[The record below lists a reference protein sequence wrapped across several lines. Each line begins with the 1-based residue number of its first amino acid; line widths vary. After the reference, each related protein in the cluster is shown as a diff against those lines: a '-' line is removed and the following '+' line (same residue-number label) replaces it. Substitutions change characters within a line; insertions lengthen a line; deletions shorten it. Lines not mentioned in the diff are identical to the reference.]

1 MCGLSLSSSSL
12 SSCCYKVVIP
22 VGPGLVRVTKSR
34 EQHDGSSPSSSSL
47 PITTLPT
54 PVVPIPTEA
63 VPKVAVANDATVLII
78 VVVLGL
84 ADAEILTPISGF
96 LLSIFLPS
104 TKPTTRS
111 APPWDRFQAPRRLVG
126 KEPCWLAS
134 STQQEQCQM
143 DDKDPFVIHSRW
155 IQCRVVDMQTNNRI
169 DDNDHNR
176 TPNHFVI
183 RLSQHVDDNT
193 PPAWTCSVASKSC
206 LFRSIAH
213 TWYG

>member
-1 MCGLSLSSSSL
+1 
-12 SSCCYKVVIP
+12 
-22 VGPGLVRVTKSR
+22 
-34 EQHDGSSPSSSSL
+34 
-47 PITTLPT
+47 
-54 PVVPIPTEA
+54 
-63 VPKVAVANDATVLII
+63 
-78 VVVLGL
+78 
-84 ADAEILTPISGF
+84 
-96 LLSIFLPS
+96 
-104 TKPTTRS
+104 
-111 APPWDRFQAPRRLVG
+111 
-126 KEPCWLAS
+126 
-134 STQQEQCQM
+134 M

-213 TWYG
+213 TWCGLTKNKNKIRAVNTLSHALTATRIGTPRCGRHDRHSDKRLSSPFGISGAKRIGGSKTVHTVPSQEQSAHDCSSCQGMADLVLITIDQTAEQGFWFWPRPPKTRKDDALSNERQRQNGPIRSDPIRSDLNEL